1 MEYQTKKTY
10 RPMKNEAYPSFDV
23 LYKKVRSILEAA
35 RANVYRVA
43 NTEMVQAYL
52 CLQIQI
58 VSAHGERT
66 EKGTHQGKK
75 DDRARE
81 KAQIAAL

>member
-1 MEYQTKKTY
+1 MEYHTKKTY

-43 NTEMVQAYL
+43 NTEMVQAYWNIGKGFSFVGR
-52 CLQIQI
+52 QYRI
-58 VSAHGERT
+58 SARWT
-66 EKGTHQGKK
+66 FT
-75 DDRARE
+75 
-81 KAQIAAL
+81 